1 MEQRIQLVHREHQE
15 EKGKW
20 DNLFTVNEAEKTK
33 RFHVSIP
40 GYQPTVLENLS
51 NLANE
56 LGLGA
61 LYVKDESSRFGL
73 NAFKSLGGSYCIAN
87 VLKEKFDLDELTFSA
102 LREEIGLDENSRVL
116 CISTEGATDRE
127 NYRKIVWDG
136 LCSSAN
142 L

>member
-1 MEQRIQLVHREHQE
+1 MAGLSCGEPSTVAWDELSVHADYFISMPDYVAA
-15 EKGKW
+15 KGMR
-20 DNLFTVNEAEKTK
+20 V
-33 RFHVSIP
+33 
-40 GYQPTVLENLS
+40 
-51 NLANE
+51 
-56 LGLGA
+56 LGA
-61 LYVKDESSRFGL
+61 PLPGDVRIISGESGASTTGL
-73 NAFKSLGGSYCIAN
+73 VA
-87 VLKEKFDLDELTFSA
+87 ELMENPQWNA

>member
-1 MEQRIQLVHREHQE
+1 MPDYVAA
-15 EKGKW
+15 KGMR
-20 DNLFTVNEAEKTK
+20 V
-33 RFHVSIP
+33 
-40 GYQPTVLENLS
+40 
-51 NLANE
+51 
-56 LGLGA
+56 LGA
-61 LYVKDESSRFGL
+61 PLPGDVRIISGESGASTTGL
-73 NAFKSLGGSYCIAN
+73 VA
-87 VLKEKFDLDELTFSA
+87 ELMENPQWNA